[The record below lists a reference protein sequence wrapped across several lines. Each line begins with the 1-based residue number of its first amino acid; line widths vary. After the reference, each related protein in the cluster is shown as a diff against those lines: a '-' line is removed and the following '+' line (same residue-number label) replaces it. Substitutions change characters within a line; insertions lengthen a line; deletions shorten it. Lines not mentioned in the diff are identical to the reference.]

1 MNIIG
6 FIRSGAR
13 NGFLHRKTWRRLLD
27 RTTVE
32 QDLIEMIRYV
42 ESEHDNDVAVS
53 EVYRMLREAAIRR
66 MGL

>member
-13 NGFLHRKTWRRLLD
+13 NGFLIKRTWDRLRD
-27 RTTVE
+27 KTTVE
-32 QDLIEMIRYV
+32 QDLINMIRYM
-42 ESEHDNDVAVS
+42 EGEPDNDVAAPR
-53 EVYRMLREAAIRR
+53 VYDMLRGAATRR